1 MAARQL
7 LNNPPP
13 PHTSPSVAEQWR
25 HNIDQLIVAA
35 INTPPHRGRQ
45 PPSVAHSHTLTETH
59 MLSAPTAP
67 IVACEPLAAH
77 ALSSTHAPAPP
88 RAPTASA
95 TMTDLQAEL
104 NCHRGGEDSRITIER
119 QCERRRN
126 LEGEFDSLAPA
137 WEAPTVRAMRPL
149 APLGFREDAW
159 RSLCISVWWSGRAS
173 FGPT

>member
-1 MAARQL
+1 
-7 LNNPPP
+7 
-13 PHTSPSVAEQWR
+13 
-25 HNIDQLIVAA
+25 
-35 INTPPHRGRQ
+35 
-45 PPSVAHSHTLTETH
+45 

-77 ALSSTHAPAPP
+77 ALSSMHAPAPP

-126 LEGEFDSLAPA
+126 LKGEFDSLAPA

-173 FGPT
+173 FGPTYQRSTMGLSTPSNSYRSTPPLSLQREATRPSWPTTSLWP